1 MLRKTAGFFMFIIV
15 CIMVSGMSI
24 FLIYYNIIQ
33 KQPITDSSFLL
44 YLLYFIFIIF
54 MAVGYGILDDA
65 EKKEKETK

>member
-1 MLRKTAGFFMFIIV
+1 MLRKTAGFFMFIIG